1 LPLEPPPPRRIVSL
15 VPSATETLAVLGAA
29 DRVAGRT
36 RWCVRPQPWV
46 RSVPEV
52 GGTKDPDLAA
62 IAALRPDLIVV
73 NEEENRR
80 EHFDALQRIAPLH
93 AAFPRDVD
101 GAVRDLLELAGRLG
115 AKPAGAALAGR
126 IGRQRSALRAG
137 ARPFRFAYAV
147 WRAPWR
153 LAGPDTFVSALLA
166 EAGGVNV
173 APAGPGRYPPVTPRE
188 LQVLLPDVVLLPSE
202 PFEFGVAH
210 AAELGPLA
218 GCARLVDG
226 ALLCWHG
233 ARLEGGLAYLRGLR
247 LVAGRAPEPRVA
259 N

>member
-1 LPLEPPPPRRIVSL
+1 MPQEAPPPRRIVSL
-15 VPSATETLAVLGAA
+15 VPSATETLAALGAA
-29 DRVAGRT
+29 DRVVGRT

-46 RSVPEV
+46 RGVPEV

-62 IAALRPDLIVV
+62 IAALQPDLIVV

-80 EHFDALQRIAPLH
+80 EHFDVLQRIAPLH

-115 AKPAGAALAGR
+115 ASPAGKALAGR
-126 IGRQRSALRAG
+126 IGRQRSALRDV

-166 EAGGVNV
+166 AAGGVNV
-173 APAGPGRYPPVTPRE
+173 APAGPGRYPPSTPRE
-188 LQVLLPDVVLLPSE
+188 LAGLQPDLVLLPSE
-202 PFEFGVAH
+202 PYAFEAGH
-210 AAELGPLA
+210 ARELGALA
-218 GCARLVDG
+218 ARVRLVDG
-226 ALLCWHG
+226 QLLCWHG
-233 ARLEGGLAYLRGLR
+233 ARLEAGLAYLRGLR
-247 LVAGRAPEPRVA
+247 LGAHA
-259 N
+259 